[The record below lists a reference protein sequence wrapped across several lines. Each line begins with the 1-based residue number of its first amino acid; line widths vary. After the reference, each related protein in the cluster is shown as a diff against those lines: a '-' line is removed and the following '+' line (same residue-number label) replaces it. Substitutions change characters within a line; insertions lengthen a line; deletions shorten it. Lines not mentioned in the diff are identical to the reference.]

1 MVNKTFEKPLCV
13 CVCGRVRAYA
23 CVHARH
29 YPKNWDTEV
38 NKTEGSEEYWGF
50 AIFDKV
56 VQKIFIGKVKIY
68 QKNLK
73 ELIKK
78 KKTFCHMK
86 LRKISSYGALLDQ
99 CSLEISQFELVNIKH
114 LYQLQG
120 CTGCFLFIPP
130 DPLFV
135 FPSLLCALGARGF
148 VIL

>member
-1 MVNKTFEKPLCV
+1 MCV
-13 CVCGRVRAYA
+13 CARARARECA

-56 VQKIFIGKVKIY
+56 VQKVFIGKVKIY

-78 KKTFCHMK
+78 KKTFLPH
-86 LRKISSYGALLDQ
+86 
-99 CSLEISQFELVNIKH
+99 EIKENF
-114 LYQLQG
+114 
-120 CTGCFLFIPP
+120 
-130 DPLFV
+130 
-135 FPSLLCALGARGF
+135 
-148 VIL
+148 